1 MTTQTPAIPPTMNKS
16 VRKTITVPKI
26 SVEKMDIST
35 NTMIMLTFLLLTFFI
50 GYVHTSLTSRID
62 LIDSHLSSRMD
73 RMESRM
79 ENRLAKNRKR
89 YFRDKSQSA
98 ADSKLYQNQ
107 IGAFAPLRE

>member
-35 NTMIMLTFLLLTFFI
+35 NAMIMLTFLPLTFFI
-50 GYVHTSLTSRID
+50 GYVHTNLTNRMDRIEN
-62 LIDSHLSSRMD
+62 RMD

-79 ENRLAKNRKR
+79 DVMQRDISEIKANQLLILNYIKNK
-89 YFRDKSQSA
+89 
-98 ADSKLYQNQ
+98 
-107 IGAFAPLRE
+107 